1 MRKLPCNRSL
11 TIQKKLKV
19 KKLVK
24 NLEVFSQDNVIKKS
38 SVHKL
43 VSLLK
48 NEYNLTI
55 QSLSIS
61 FIKSDELRQVNKLY
75 LKHDY
80 YTDIITFNYSKKLN
94 EIDAEILIS
103 FEDAQ
108 LNAKKFHVFYGNELS
123 RLIIHGILHLL
134 NFDDS
139 DTVSKKIMKK
149 EEKRLIN
156 KFNFA
161 LLAGK

>member
-1 MRKLPCNRSL
+1 M
-11 TIQKKLKV
+11 
-19 KKLVK
+19 VK
-24 NLEVFSQDNVIKKS
+24 NLEVFSQDRLIKKS

-43 VSLLK
+43 VSLLR
-48 NEYNLTI
+48 NEFNLTI

-61 FIKSDELRQVNKLY
+61 FIKSDELREVNKRY
-75 LKHDY
+75 LKYDY
-80 YTDIITFNYSKKLN
+80 YTDIITFNYSKKLK

-108 LNAKKFHVFYGNELS
+108 LNAKKFLVSYGNELS